1 MPPDLDLSQLSD
13 ADKDALI
20 KALFERLGAAER
32 RISELE
38 AKLGEPP
45 KPPDNSSLP
54 PSKGQKANR
63 RDTPKG
69 GGPRQDSLGGEGGGR
84 LLACDP
90 DQTVIARPRASS
102 TARSMPLWCSRRPI
116 ETAGDCA
123 NDTVPSVAACSLSS
137 NIPMC
142 HLTIMAANE
151 NCDPPQPTARLPADS
166 GQSWAPNGSPISA
179 QWSVRPR
186 TDACATR

>member
-90 DQTVIARPRASS
+90 DQTVIARPFCCAHCKSTLTEDDQSLDSRYDKIDLRPVVTRVERYSGHCPAVAYHIGPGPCGPGGRHPVQREHPG
-102 TARSMPLWCSRRPI
+102 TARCLPSSPGCAARAAPAPTRP
-116 ETAGDCA
+116 ELG
-123 NDTVPSVAACSLSS
+123 VP
-137 NIPMC
+137 
-142 HLTIMAANE
+142 E
-151 NCDPPQPTARLPADS
+151 
-166 GQSWAPNGSPISA
+166 
-179 QWSVRPR
+179 
-186 TDACATR
+186 